1 MTVGN
6 SGGCVIGQVA
16 LRIPLLDPNDVSRAT
31 TIPLKGVTVV
41 LRAKGSRSG
50 KGKQVSELLTDS
62 DGMFRFEN
70 LEAGSYQVCFNQ
82 EHTNYDGS
90 HCHISGAT
98 ECWSVDI
105 PDTNASQGTPAG
117 ADEDCIDI
125 GTITYS
131 IEFLDHVAALTMA
144 HLTGIKNAANQMST
158 GLGDIVAKT
167 DSITYDVNKLSAT
180 ATGVVHDV
188 QNHKDLIYNTASSIA
203 GIESALRDMA
213 TFPFTG
219 PSTTDEGGY
228 AQGKPHKAA
237 PARNGVRSGVESA
250 LSGLGLN
257 GDLTDADLERL
268 FPAETDSDGEVH
280 YRWSGPQPATRTA
293 IRKNGAHAGTVQVSG
308 ALARFQQQART
319 ALTEIQGVLATLQPF
334 NGHDVDRETL
344 ETQKKIVLRTM
355 QSIVDEPTRPDGVR
369 NVAIDLHFKSLLDD
383 PIVVERDG
391 STVDGN
397 LGVLEHLLGIG
408 DALISDQD
416 AEVYVTE
423 WTRVLDAAAAA
434 RTAWDLYTDQTNK
447 PDLRF
452 GERLQDLHGYFGALT
467 EASMD
472 ARAML
477 RTVRFTPQEQASHKF
492 NTSTSG
498 QVTTDD
504 LLSMVEDLAGDIGPT
519 YISDWRGRGV
529 GTLGARAERLA
540 ATTEELM
547 EVTTSTGLPAFPFSS
562 ARVKGAFEDIAR
574 LLNETAAVCNQIL
587 DDMLS
592 GARRPASS
600 ASTSK
605 VATP

>member
-6 SGGCVIGQVA
+6 SGGCLIGQVA
-16 LRIPLLDPNDVSRAT
+16 LRIPLLDPNDLSRAT
-31 TIPLKGVTVV
+31 TMPLKGVTVT
-41 LRAKGSRSG
+41 LRTRGSRAG
-50 KGKQVSELLTDS
+50 KGKLVSELLTDP
-62 DGMFRFEN
+62 DGMFRFED
-70 LEAGSYQVCFNQ
+70 LEAGAYQVCFDQ
-82 EHTNYDGS
+82 ELTNDDGS
-90 HCHISGAT
+90 KFHLWGTT
-98 ECWSVDI
+98 ECRSVDI
-105 PDTNASQGTPAG
+105 PDTDADQSASTGSY
-117 ADEDCIDI
+117 EDCIDI
-125 GTITYS
+125 GTVNYS
-131 IEFLDHVAALTMA
+131 IEFLDRVADMTMA
-144 HLTGIKNAANQMST
+144 RLTGIENAAYQMST

-167 DSITYDVNKLSAT
+167 DSITSDVNTLSAT
-180 ATGVVHDV
+180 ASGVVQDV
-188 QNHKDLIYNTASSIA
+188 QNHKDLIYSTASSIA

-219 PSTTDEGGY
+219 PSSSENGGHVP
-228 AQGKPHKAA
+228 GKPQKAE

-257 GDLTDADLERL
+257 GELTDADLERL
-268 FPAETDSDGEVH
+268 FPAETDEDGEVH
-280 YRWSGPQPATRTA
+280 YRWSGPQPAMRTHTRM
-293 IRKNGAHAGTVQVSG
+293 NGARSGSVQVSG

-334 NGHDVDRETL
+334 NGHDVDRETM

-355 QSIVDEPTRPDGVR
+355 QSIVDEPARRDGVR
-369 NVAIDLHFKSLLDD
+369 PVAIDLHFKSLLDD
-383 PIVVERDG
+383 PIVVDRDG
-391 STVDGN
+391 TTVDGN
-397 LGVLEHLLGIG
+397 LGVLEHLLGVA

-416 AEVYVTE
+416 AEIYVTE
-423 WTRVLDAAAAA
+423 WTRVLDAAISA

-452 GERLQDLHGYFGALT
+452 GERLQDLDGYFGALS

-492 NTSTSG
+492 NTLTSG

-547 EVTTSTGLPAFPFSS
+547 EATTSTGLPAFPFSS
-562 ARVKGAFEDIAR
+562 ARVRGAFEDIAR
-574 LLNETAAVCNQIL
+574 LLNETAAVCDQIMS
-587 DDMLS
+587 DMLS
-592 GARRPASS
+592 SARRPATS
-600 ASTSK
+600 AGTAQ

>member
-6 SGGCVIGQVA
+6 SGGCLTGQVA

-31 TIPLKGVTVV
+31 TMPLKGVTVT
-41 LRAKGSRSG
+41 LRTRGSRQG
-50 KGKQVSELLTDS
+50 KGKHVSELLTDS
-62 DGMFRFEN
+62 DGMFRFED
-70 LEAGSYQVCFNQ
+70 LEAGAYQICFDQ
-82 EHTNYDGS
+82 ELTNDDGS
-90 HCHISGAT
+90 KFQLWGTT
-98 ECWSVDI
+98 ECRSVDLA
-105 PDTNASQGTPAG
+105 DANTNQSTQAG
-117 ADEDCIDI
+117 AYDDCIDI
-125 GTITYS
+125 GTVTYS
-131 IEFLDHVAALTMA
+131 IEFLDRVADMTMA
-144 HLTGIKNAANQMST
+144 RLTGIENAAYQMST
-158 GLGDIVAKT
+158 GLGDIVTKT
-167 DSITYDVNKLSAT
+167 DSITSDVNNLSNT
-180 ATGVVHDV
+180 ATGIVQDV
-188 QNHKDLIYNTASSIA
+188 QNHKDLIYSTASSIA

-219 PSTTDEGGY
+219 PSSSENGGH
-228 AQGKPHKAA
+228 ASGRPQKTE

-280 YRWSGPQPATRTA
+280 YRWSGPQTATRTPA
-293 IRKNGAHAGTVQVSG
+293 RMNGARGGTVQVSG
-308 ALARFQQQART
+308 SLARFQQQARA
-319 ALTEIQGVLATLQPF
+319 ALTEIQGVLTTLQPF
-334 NGHDVDRETL
+334 QGHDVDRETL

-355 QSIVDEPTRPDGVR
+355 QSIVDEPARPDGVR
-369 NVAIDLHFKSLLDD
+369 PVAIDLHFKSLLDD

-397 LGVLEHLLGIG
+397 LRVLEHLLGVG

-423 WTRVLDAAAAA
+423 WTRVLDAAVSA
-434 RTAWDLYTDQTNK
+434 RTAWDLYTDQSNK
-447 PDLRF
+447 PELRF
-452 GERLQDLHGYFGALT
+452 GERLQDLHGYFGALS
-467 EASMD
+467 EAATD

-492 NTSTSG
+492 NTLTSG
-498 QVTTDD
+498 QVSTDD

-540 ATTEELM
+540 DTTLELM
-547 EVTTSTGLPAFPFSS
+547 EATSSTGLPAFPFSS
-562 ARVKGAFEDIAR
+562 TRVRGAFEDIAR
-574 LLNETAAVCNQIL
+574 LLNETAAVCEQIMG
-587 DDMLS
+587 DMLS
-592 GARRPASS
+592 GARRS
-600 ASTSK
+600 ATQSGTST